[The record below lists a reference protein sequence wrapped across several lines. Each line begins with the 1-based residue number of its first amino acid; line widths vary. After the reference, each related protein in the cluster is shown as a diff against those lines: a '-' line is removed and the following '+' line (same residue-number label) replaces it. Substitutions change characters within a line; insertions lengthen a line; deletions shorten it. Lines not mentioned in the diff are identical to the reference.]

1 MILNHHGIMGLKQ
14 KVRIGDKFYKCVKI
28 GNQIWLAENLEL
40 PFANTSYYN
49 DDPSQSYGLLYR
61 GKDMGD
67 LNDYLLDNNVGW
79 HVPTESEL
87 QTLWKI
93 AGGGPTDG
101 APLKST
107 TSWNTTP
114 GTNAL
119 GFDAKAAGMKVG
131 SIYQYKGSYFIA
143 WSCSKDVSNPNNMIR
158 LTIQD
163 SNNTIYT
170 NGVIDT
176 TSVSVRLIKDTAPV
190 TIGNKTYNTVKI
202 GNQLWMMENLDYQFE
217 GLNIGGETLQDDVH
231 AWYFNNDPEQSEGL
245 LYNGYAASY
254 LAEHPELLP
263 EGWRVPTQTDFYTLQ
278 TTVGGAVNAGLYLKK
293 ALPDTAWS
301 TGFNSYRFY
310 GIPSGL
316 IRSNGVFDNR
326 YNYLRLWTS
335 TLGSETQQIF
345 FNIQD
350 NNNSSNVTSFANNRA
365 TAIPIRLVK
374 QVPTSSTTLSSL
386 STAPSEE

>member
-14 KVRIGDKFYKCVKI
+14 KVRIGDKLYKVVTI
-28 GNQIWLAENLEL
+28 GNQVWLAENLALKTTNSVDREGYPEFGL
-40 PFANTSYYN
+40 YYPYSDIEEIEN
-49 DDPSQSYGLLYR
+49 SVD
-61 GKDMGD
+61 
-67 LNDYLLDNNVGW
+67 GW
-79 HVPTESEL
+79 HVPTEAEL
-87 QTLWKI
+87 EELLISNTPDNTHKVQSTNYKSVWPSATNSTKFSAVPAAHSNDDTNLNRALLWYH
-93 AGGGPTDG
+93 AGYLGLQVNSLVFTN
-101 APLKST
+101 ST
-107 TSWNTTP
+107 P
-114 GTNAL
+114 AL
-119 GFDAKAAGMKVG
+119 LF
-131 SIYQYKGSYFIA
+131 
-143 WSCSKDVSNPNNMIR
+143 
-158 LTIQD
+158 
-163 SNNTIYT
+163 
-170 NGVIDT
+170 
-176 TSVSVRLIKDTAPV
+176 SVRLIKDTAPV

-245 LYNGYAASY
+245 MYNGYAASY

-263 EGWRVPTQTDFYTLQ
+263 KGWRVPTTTDFSTLQ

-301 TGFNSYRFY
+301 TGVNSYRFY
-310 GIPSGL
+310 GKPSGI
-316 IRSNGVFDNR
+316 IRSTGVFDSR

-345 FNIQD
+345 FNLQD
-350 NNNSSNVTSFANNRA
+350 NTNNSTITSFANNRA

-386 STAPSEE
+386 STEPSEE